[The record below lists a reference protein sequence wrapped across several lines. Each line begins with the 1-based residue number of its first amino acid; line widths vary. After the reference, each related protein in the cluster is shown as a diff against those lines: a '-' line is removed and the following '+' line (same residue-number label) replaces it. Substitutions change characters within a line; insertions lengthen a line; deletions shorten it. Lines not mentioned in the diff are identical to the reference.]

1 MISKYWLIVVLLTL
15 LPSNS
20 ATTFGQAAGPPPM
33 PVQVLHNSDVLT
45 MSRNRMKADL
55 IITRIVNSRCSFD
68 IFPPVLQ
75 DLKRRGVP
83 DAVLMMMTLV
93 PNGPPHSQVAEHDG
107 AQLPPQMVRLKL
119 PAGLPILVE
128 TPYPISSA
136 DVREG
141 NEITFFVVR
150 PIYIDGVLTV
160 MRGASAK
167 ARVVSV
173 KKAQNWGRGGELTL
187 QMEHIVAVDGTRIP
201 VTLSLAAEGDNRAGQ
216 LVAGVALTSALVF
229 PYTAPAAIVWG
240 FKKGDDA
247 VLLGSKQFSAILN
260 SETEVLGLRLEKDRI
275 IYHYAE
281 TLKDQLKTT
290 STYTAFPRLG
300 IRN

>member
-1 MISKYWLIVVLLTL
+1 
-15 LPSNS
+15 
-20 ATTFGQAAGPPPM
+20 M

-45 MSRNRMKADL
+45 MTRNGKKPGE
-55 IITRIVNSRCSFD
+55 IINTIINSRCSFD

-83 DAVLMMMTLV
+83 DNVLLMMTLV
-93 PNGPPHSQVAEHDG
+93 PNGPPHSEVANRGG
-107 AQLPPQMVRLKL
+107 APL
-119 PAGLPILVE
+119 PAQMARVKMLEGMGILVE

-141 NEITFFVVR
+141 NTITFAVVR
-150 PIYIDGVLTV
+150 PIYLDGVLTV
-160 MRGASAK
+160 MRGAVAK

-173 KKAQNWGRGGELTL
+173 KKAQTWGRGGELTL
-187 QMEHIVAVDGTRIP
+187 EMEHIVAIDGTRIP
-201 VTLSLAAEGDNRAGQ
+201 VRLSLAAEGENRGAQ
-216 LVAGVALTSALVF
+216 LAAGVAVTSALVF
-229 PYTAPAAIVWG
+229 PYTAPAALVWG
-240 FKKGDDA
+240 LKKGDDA
-247 VLLGSKQFSAILN
+247 ILRGSKQFVAIL
-260 SETEVLGLRLEKDRI
+260 SSDTEVLGLRLEKDRT

-281 TLKDQLKTT
+281 TLKDQLNNT